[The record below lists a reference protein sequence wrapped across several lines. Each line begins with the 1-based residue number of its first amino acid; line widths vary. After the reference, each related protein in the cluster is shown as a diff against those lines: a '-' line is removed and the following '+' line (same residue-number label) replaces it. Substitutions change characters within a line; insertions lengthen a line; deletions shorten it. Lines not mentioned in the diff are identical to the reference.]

1 MTLRLTPEVPVLQG
15 RKVTVM
21 GLGLFG
27 GGVGVTRFLVRRGA
41 AVTVTDQKPERDLR
55 ESVEELRGL
64 PVTLHLGGHEE
75 RDFRDADLV
84 IVNPSVPET
93 HPLLGS
99 ARALETEMN
108 LFFKL
113 CRGAR
118 TVGITGSNGK
128 TTTTTLVGEILKRG
142 PRRVWVGGNI
152 GGSLL
157 ESVDEIRE
165 GDLVVLELSSF
176 MLENLGVLR
185 RSPQVAVVMNLSP
198 NHLDRHGSMEAYIR
212 AKRQIVE
219 HQGPGDVK
227 ILNADDPV
235 VRAFGPASP
244 SRTCLFSLKE
254 EVSSGAWTQGETVVL
269 AMDGVRLSIDVSGR
283 RIPGWFNLQNMAAAA
298 TATYAAAGPEWPGW
312 REACETVLGT
322 FPGVEHRLEFVG
334 EKLGVKYYND
344 SKATDAEATIAALQT
359 LPGPF
364 VLILGGFDKKTPFDA
379 LARVVSAGP
388 VRTCILMGQTAPAL
402 EAALRAQGR
411 IPELVRVASLEEA
424 LRVPARRGETVLLS
438 PACAS
443 WDMYR
448 NFTER
453 GRAFKALVS
462 GLPAG

>member
-1 MTLRLTPEVPVLQG
+1 VTLPLIPGTPVLE
-15 RKVTVM
+15 RRRVTVM

-41 AVTVTDQKPERDLR
+41 AVTVTDMKPERDLR
-55 ESVEELRGL
+55 ESVDELRGL
-64 PVTLHLGGHEE
+64 PVTLHLGGHDE

-93 HPLLGS
+93 NPYLKS

-113 CRGAR
+113 CPGAR
-118 TVGITGSNGK
+118 MIGITGSNGK
-128 TTTTTLVGEILKRG
+128 TTTTTLVGEVLKLG
-142 PRRVWVGGNI
+142 PRRVWIGGNI

-157 ESVDEIRE
+157 ESVDDIGGE
-165 GDLVVLELSSF
+165 DWVVLELSSF

-185 RSPQVAVVMNLSP
+185 RSPHVGVVMNLSP
-198 NHLDRHGSMEAYIR
+198 NHLDRHGSMENYAA

-219 HQGPGDVK
+219 HQGPGDIKV
-227 ILNADDPV
+227 LNADDPL
-235 VRAFGPASP
+235 VRSFESASP
-244 SRTCLFSLKE
+244 SGTCFFSLKE
-254 EVSSGAWTQGETVVL
+254 EVPAGAFVRGGTL
-269 AMDGVRLSIDVSGR
+269 FLSMDGMRLPIDLSSR

-298 TATYAAAGPEWPGW
+298 TATFAASGREWPAW
-312 REACETVLGT
+312 RETCEAVFNT
-322 FPGVEHRLEFVG
+322 FPGVEHRLEFVD
-334 EKLGVKYYND
+334 EKRGVKYYND
-344 SKATDAEATIAALQT
+344 SKATDAEATIAAIET

-379 LARVVSAGP
+379 LARAVSARP
-388 VRTCILMGQTAPAL
+388 VRACVLLGQTASL
-402 EAALRAQGR
+402 IEAALRAQPR
-411 IPELVRVASLEEA
+411 VPEIARVASLEEA
-424 LRVPARRGETVLLS
+424 VRVPALPGETVLLS

-443 WDMYR
+443 WDMFR
-448 NFTER
+448 NFTDR